1 MALIMFNNFKQVVR
15 ILYII
20 ALMCFTVWYGYF
32 LYPVIF
38 DIEDDTKDDNLD
50 DVELDAYFGSGTTEE
65 EKEFLKSLKQQ
76 QSVETTDLGYMI
88 VKEQYVKGHFHHIG
102 MMVET
107 DNYSV
112 CIRCHGAVPHDR
124 AKSIRAFLNMHAFY
138 LACETCHVR
147 PEQTENAWTFRWY
160 DKSTGST
167 IENPPGLNTSD
178 ESMYGNY
185 SAKVAPGEISEN
197 GSFSFI
203 NGPDELAFVERY
215 LQDENF
221 LNDTQ
226 KSKMKMF
233 IHRKVNED
241 PLLCDK
247 CHTADSAPYLPFLEL
262 GYPRRRL
269 FDLTSTEVIG
279 IIKKYQ
285 HFYIPNILH
294 GGETDSSNNITPS
307 SNTMTEQ

>member
-1 MALIMFNNFKQVVR
+1 MLTFFKQAVR
-15 ILYII
+15 ILYIVV
-20 ALMCFTVWYGYF
+20 LMCFTVWYGYF
-32 LYPVIF
+32 LYPIIF
-38 DIEDDTKDDNLD
+38 DIKDDPNIEKFEE
-50 DVELDAYFGSGTTEE
+50 VELEAYFGSGTTEE
-65 EKEFLKSLKQQ
+65 EKEFLKSFKQQ
-76 QSVETTDLGYMI
+76 KSVDTTDLGYMI

-147 PEQTENAWTFRWY
+147 PEQTESAWTFRWY

-167 IENPPGLNTSD
+167 IANPPGLYTSD

-185 SAKVAPGEISEN
+185 SAKVAPGEVGDN
-197 GSFSFI
+197 GVFSFI

-215 LQDENF
+215 LGDENY

-241 PLLCDK
+241 PLLCDG
-247 CHTADSAPYLPFLEL
+247 CHTAENDPYLPFLEL

-285 HFYIPNILH
+285 NFYIPNILH
-294 GGETDSSNNITPS
+294 GGGTDNAINKTPV
-307 SNTMTEQ
+307 SNTKSEQ